1 MSFTRITALAASVLS
16 MACSAH
22 AQQSANKGPGNYPSK
37 PIRVIVGASP
47 GGGTDIITR
56 IVGMK
61 VSELIGNPI
70 VIENRGSVVGGL
82 LGMDVAARATPD
94 GYTLMAVAA
103 SAVLNAEL
111 VNRPSYDQRKV
122 FLPIAQMSQQPYL
135 LAVNASVPAQTVG
148 ELISLARSKP
158 GTLNG
163 SSAGVG
169 SMTHL
174 GLELF
179 KMGAGIDI
187 AHIPY
192 KGAGPASI
200 DLAAGQVQVGFSGV
214 SFAPHIKSGKIRPL
228 AVTSLQRSKLH
239 PNLPTLHE
247 SGVPNYQLSGWYGL
261 LAPTGTPREI
271 LVYLN
276 REVVRALNQP
286 DIMGRFAGDGS
297 EPAPGTPEQFRD
309 VINRDIE
316 TWTQLFK
323 RAKIKL

>member
-1 MSFTRITALAASVLS
+1 
-16 MACSAH
+16 MACNVG
-22 AQQSANKGPGNYPSK
+22 AQQPVSKGPGNYPNK
-37 PIRVIVGASP
+37 PVRIIVGASP

-61 VSELIGNPI
+61 VSELVGNPV

-111 VNRPSYDQRKV
+111 VNKPQYDQRKA
-122 FLPIAQMSQQPYL
+122 FAPIAQMSQQPYL
-135 LAVNASVPAQTVG
+135 LGINASVPAQTVG
-148 ELISLARSKP
+148 ELVALAKAKP

-169 SMTHL
+169 TMTHL

-214 SFAPHIKSGKIRPL
+214 SFAPHIKSGKIRAL
-228 AVTSLQRSKLH
+228 AVTSLTRSKLH

-271 LVYLN
+271 ILFLN

-286 DIMGRFAGDGS
+286 DILSRFAGDGS

-309 VINRDIE
+309 LINRDID